1 MKKVVWPNIQP
12 GRDHHAQDHVNVHH
26 HHADGTLSK
35 GNANVATD
43 KPMGWMKNVSNEQ
56 HHAATE
62 AIEME
67 IQKRVFDATRRLSR
81 SRSRSKNIMERARSF
96 ERAAAEAAI
105 GGGSAGSSR
114 APSRQGSSNNIPN
127 QLRGR
132 RNRRS
137 PSVGRQMADFW
148 QGEVQNLSRPSSR
161 AGGRERSV
169 GRVDVSQWEAAASK
183 AKENSVPP
191 KTPPPKRREMK
202 PPSHLGPR
210 NADDLEESAP
220 GFRSPSPPVPPPPP
234 RNMSSRSK
242 TDDSFNNTNAELS
255 EATIQSLSQEE
266 KEQIV
271 EQWVRQTSTQEA
283 RDELE
288 QFAYGNFFL
297 NHYEFFFCNK
307 TLNF

>member
-1 MKKVVWPNIQP
+1 
-12 GRDHHAQDHVNVHH
+12 
-26 HHADGTLSK
+26 
-35 GNANVATD
+35 
-43 KPMGWMKNVSNEQ
+43 
-56 HHAATE
+56 
-62 AIEME
+62 
-67 IQKRVFDATRRLSR
+67 
-81 SRSRSKNIMERARSF
+81 MERARSF
-96 ERAAAEAAI
+96 ERVAAEAAI

-114 APSRQGSSNNIPN
+114 APSRQGSSSNIPN

-132 RNRRS
+132 RNKRS
-137 PSVGRQMADFW
+137 PSVGRQMAEFW

-202 PPSHLGPR
+202 PPTSNLAPR
-210 NADDLEESAP
+210 NNAGDLEESAE

-242 TDDSFNNTNAELS
+242 TDDSNNNTNAELS

-288 QFAYGNFFL
+288 QVSNSS
-297 NHYEFFFCNK
+297 
-307 TLNF
+307 